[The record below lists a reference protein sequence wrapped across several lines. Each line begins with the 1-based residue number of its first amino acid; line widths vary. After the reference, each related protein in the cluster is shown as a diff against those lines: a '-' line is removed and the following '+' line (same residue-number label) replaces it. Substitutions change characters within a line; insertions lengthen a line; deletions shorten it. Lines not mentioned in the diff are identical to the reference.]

1 MSVRKKCDTV
11 IAVCVQEPT
20 EDGSSMDF
28 GIIKGDDLRFLHQAF
43 ITDTVAN
50 ALEVTSAD
58 TRLYYI
64 NDPDRKRLVKTAL
77 DYLEKKLDGKRL
89 EGLHE
94 RFAQFDQAR
103 EGWGVRLSHVFTD
116 CFAAGYKN
124 VLVIGSRTPTITP
137 DMMKTAVKML
147 KQSDAVFGPT
157 PEGRYYA
164 IGLSGSYQIDLSQF
178 DWKSSSIYSE
188 VADAFAGK
196 ELSWSELEIWYAVES
211 SDYLEVMAR
220 DINQCR
226 FEGDE
231 FTAHET
237 EVVIERILARL

>member
-1 MSVRKKCDTV
+1 MSVQKKCDAV
-11 IAVCVQEPT
+11 IAICVQEPT
-20 EDGSSMDF
+20 EDGSSMDL

-50 ALEVTSAD
+50 ALEVTAAE

-89 EGLHE
+89 EGLKE
-94 RFAQFDQAR
+94 RFTQFEQAR
-103 EGWGVRLSHVFTD
+103 EGWGARMSQIFTD
-116 CFAAGYKN
+116 CFAGGYKN
-124 VLVIGSRTPTITP
+124 VLLIGSRTPTITP
-137 DMMKTAVKML
+137 KMMKTALKML
-147 KQSDAVFGPT
+147 KESDAVFGPT
-157 PEGRYYA
+157 PEGRYYS
-164 IGLSGSYQIDLSQF
+164 IGMSGSYQIDLAGF
-178 DWKSSSIYSE
+178 DWKSASIYSQVSE
-188 VADAFAGK
+188 AFTLQH
-196 ELSWSELEIWYAVES
+196 LSWSELEIWYAVES
-211 SDYLEVMAR
+211 SDYLEMMAR
-220 DINQCR
+220 DINQYR

>member
-20 EDGSSMDF
+20 EDGSCMDL

-50 ALEVTSAD
+50 ALEVAAAD
-58 TRLYYI
+58 TRLYHI
-64 NDPDRKRLVKTAL
+64 DDPDRKRLVRTAL

-94 RFAQFDQAR
+94 RFAQFEQDR
-103 EGWGVRLSHVFTD
+103 EGWGFRMSRAFTD

-137 DMMKTAVKML
+137 DMMKTAIKML
-147 KQSDAVFGPT
+147 KESDAVFGPT
-157 PEGRYYA
+157 PEGRYYT
-164 IGLSGSYQIDLSQF
+164 IGMSGSYQIDLAQF
-178 DWKSSSIYSE
+178 DWKSSSIYSQ
-188 VADAFAGK
+188 VADAFSERK
-196 ELSWSELEIWYAVES
+196 LSWSELEIWYAVES
-211 SDYLEVMAR
+211 SEYLELMAR
-220 DINQCR
+220 DINQYR